1 MAVGVGSRALDVA
14 GMADGDQHLSVGDEV
29 FELDFV
35 DLVDN
40 LRAAVVAVSFLY
52 FLQLASDD
60 LLQLFV
66 AGKYFFQ
73 FGDVLANGFQFLENF
88 VDRELREAMELQL
101 EDGVDLDGSQAR
113 SSAASG
119 RFAFQGAELVLAAVE
134 LHAFEFFG
142 LAVFGDGDVLLGE
155 IFEQVFLGF
164 GAAGRS
170 ADDADDV
177 VKMVERDLVAD
188 QNMFALAGFAQ
199 LVDGAA
205 ANNFDAVI
213 DEQLDERDETKLA
226 GLSGN
231 DGQQDH
237 AKRFLHLRVLE
248 KIVEDE
254 LRFFAALDF
263 DDDAHAFARGFVAH
277 VGDAFDFFRLHQVGD
292 ALDEPRFVDLVW
304 NLGDDNVFA
313 VFADFFD
320 RRFGAHHETAASGFV
335 SGFDAFAPSD
345 VRAGREIRPGN
356 QLHDFLERSVGPFN
370 QQNGGIHDFAKIV
383 RRNVRRHANGNAASA
398 IYEEIGDARRKN
410 EGLFTCLIKI
420 GNEVDGFFF
429 KIGKNVFADF
439 RQARFG
445 VPHGRRRI
453 AVDRAE
459 ISLAVDQRIA
469 HVEILREAHERRI
482 DDRFTMRVVVAGSVA
497 ADFRAFAVA
506 AVGGQAEI
514 VHGYQDSPLHGLEA
528 VAHVGER
535 ARDDHAH
542 CVVQIRLA
550 HLRFDIYRKQDG
562 FICFVSHSS
571 LSPRQTY
578 WFAVSASTYAFT
590 VSKASAALVKRCA
603 AKCTSSCRNKFSRAA
618 SFAKST
624 ATPPSLSGVSVGV
637 ARKSLHLS
645 PRSPG
650 NVAQPS

>member
-66 AGKYFFQ
+66 AGEDFFQ
-73 FGDVLANGFQFLENF
+73 LGDVLADGFQFLENF

-113 SSAASG
+113 SSATSG

-188 QNMFALAGFAQ
+188 QNVFALAGFAQ
-199 LVDGAA
+199 LVDSAA

-277 VGDAFDFFRLHQVGD
+277 VGDAFDFFRLYQFRDAFDQPGFIHLVGN
-292 ALDEPRFVDLVW
+292 F
-304 NLGDDNVFA
+304 GDDDVVA
-313 VFADFFD
+313 VLGSRFNGG
-320 RRFGAHHETAASGFV
+320 FGAHGEAAAAGAV
-335 SGFDAFAPSD
+335 RGLNAFAAGD
-345 VRAGREIRPGN
+345 VRAGRKIGARNNFQDFLQRCVWLFHQQNRGV
-356 QLHDFLERSVGPFN
+356 HDFP
-370 QQNGGIHDFAKIV
+370 QIV
-383 RRNVRRHANGNAASA
+383 WRNVGGHADCDAARA
-398 IYEEIGDARRKN
+398 IDQKIWNARRQHHRFFA
-410 EGLFTCLIKI
+410 GLIEI
-420 GNEVDGFFF
+420 GNEINGFFF
-429 KIGKNVFADF
+429 QVGQNIFADF
-439 RQARFG
+439 RQARFR
-445 VPHGRRRI
+445 VPHRRGWI
-453 AVDRAE
+453 AINGSE
-459 ISLAVDQRIA
+459 ISLSIDQRVA
-469 HVEILREAHERRI
+469 HVEVLRLPHQRRVNH
-482 DDRFTMRVVVAGSVA
+482 RFAVRMVVAGSVA
-497 ADFRAFAVA
+497 ANFCALAVA
-506 AVGGQAEI
+506 AIGGQAQI
-514 VHGYQDSPLHGLEA
+514 VHGHQDAALHRLQA

-535 ARDDHAH
+535 ARDDYAH
-542 CVVQIRLA
+542 RVVEIRLP
-550 HLRFDIYRKQDG
+550 HFRFDIYGKQNG
-562 FICFVSHSS
+562 F
-571 LSPRQTY
+571 
-578 WFAVSASTYAFT
+578 
-590 VSKASAALVKRCA
+590 
-603 AKCTSSCRNKFSRAA
+603 
-618 SFAKST
+618 
-624 ATPPSLSGVSVGV
+624 
-637 ARKSLHLS
+637 
-645 PRSPG
+645 
-650 NVAQPS
+650 